1 MSTLRD
7 GLIQQLWAS
16 HNEGK
21 RSVAIRM
28 HHKLLCYYIREDAEF
43 FEELEYNEN
52 GWTFQT
58 LQIKIDSWATNTPI
72 IECEARSENQRTQTN
87 G

>member
-1 MSTLRD
+1 MGQLRNN
-7 GLIQQLWAS
+7 LVNQLWAA

-21 RSVAIRM
+21 RPVAIRM
-28 HHKLLCYYIREDAEF
+28 HHKLLCHYIKEDAQ
-43 FEELEYNEN
+43 FEDELEYNEN

-58 LQIKIDSWATNTPI
+58 LQIKIDSWCKEPF
-72 IECEARSENQRTQTN
+72 IECEVRSDQRS